1 MAPEA
6 RCLKPTRPGAVSG
19 RCGRWAPVRA
29 VEERTY
35 RSEGRL
41 GDAGSALPVGEVESG
56 ELVRTVALCVAHV
69 LYVTC
74 VWVACTCILRRGGRT
89 SSVLCSHACSL
100 SKTGIYSY
108 TYTLVSRGTETAKCR
123 RLSYGFSQITYL
135 FALI

>member
-74 VWVACTCILRRGGRT
+74 VDLGRVHLHP
-89 SSVLCSHACSL
+89 SSGRANVERVFTRML
-100 SKTGIYSY
+100 SGIYSY
-108 TYTLVSRGTETAKCR
+108 TYTLV
-123 RLSYGFSQITYL
+123 
-135 FALI
+135 